1 MKPDHNEYLAQVKT
15 FFNGLQ
21 VFRIGVSWGGHES
34 LIYALAIS
42 YVKEMTPEQFAATG
56 LAYGDM
62 RISVGLE
69 DADDLVEDL
78 EQALALIGG

>member
-1 MKPDHNEYLAQVKT
+1 VKT
-15 FFNGLQ
+15 FFNGLKI
-21 VFRIGVSWGGHES
+21 FKIGVSWGGHES

-42 YVKEMTPEQFAATG
+42 YIKEMTPEQFAATG

-69 DADDLVEDL
+69 HVEDLIADL
-78 EQALALIGG
+78 EQALALIE

>member
-1 MKPDHNEYLAQVKT
+1 
-15 FFNGLQ
+15 
-21 VFRIGVSWGGHES
+21 VSWGGHES

-42 YVKEMTPEQFAATG
+42 YMKELTPEQFTATG

-69 DADDLVEDL
+69 HVEDIIGDL
-78 EQALALIGG
+78 EQALNLIQ